1 MTHGGIRDTI
11 NPSKNLEVHT
21 MKRGSFAAGFL
32 TCLLL
37 AGVTTT
43 AYAAGIM
50 AERSH
55 HRVVVDGKEAQM
67 EAYVINGS
75 NYVKLRDI
83 GKAVGFEVYWDS
95 ENGCVQV
102 ESGKPYT
109 GEAPA
114 KVEPDKPL
122 SRPEDTS
129 TTIDVNALKQD
140 IIDRTNA
147 LRKENGVAVLRVNDK
162 LMQAAQVRADEMA
175 AHTVY
180 SHTRPNG
187 GKFNTVTDCPY
198 MAENIHRIADWVLS
212 DQTLAERAVA
222 DWSASTT
229 HNKNMVNP
237 KLIKASK
244 LVAGHL
250 SSKQLCKFV
259 LCEHFIFCL
268 IRRNCCC
275 WKNAHAHANP

>member
-1 MTHGGIRDTI
+1 
-11 NPSKNLEVHT
+11 

-37 AGVTTT
+37 AGITTT
-43 AYAAGIM
+43 AYAVGIM
-50 AERSH
+50 AERST
-55 HRVVVDGKEAQM
+55 HRVFVDGREVQM
-67 EAYVINGS
+67 EAYVINGN

-114 KVEPDKPL
+114 KAEPDKPL

-175 AHTVY
+175 ASGIY
-180 SHTRPNG
+180 SHTRPDG
-187 GKFNTVTDCPY
+187 RRNTSVTDCQY
-198 MAENIHRIADWVLS
+198 VGENIHRIADWAL
-212 DQTLAERAVA
+212 QGK
-222 DWSASTT
+222 SASEVAVWSWNLSGG
-229 HNKNMVNP
+229 HRDNLLEKNYAETGVGLARGVNDNGE
-237 KLIKASK
+237 ACWYC
-244 LVAGHL
+244 V
-250 SSKQLCKFV
+250 QLFLWNGYSVSWVDAPAAK
-259 LCEHFIFCL
+259 
-268 IRRNCCC
+268 
-275 WKNAHAHANP
+275 

>member
-1 MTHGGIRDTI
+1 
-11 NPSKNLEVHT
+11 

-50 AERSH
+50 AERST
-55 HRVVVDGKEAQM
+55 HRIYVDGREVQM
-67 EAYVINGS
+67 EAYVINGN

-114 KVEPDKPL
+114 KAEPDKPL

-147 LRKENGVAVLRVNDK
+147 LRKENGVAALRINDR

-175 AHTVY
+175 SSSVY
-180 SHTRPNG
+180 SHTRPDG
-187 GKFNTVTDCPY
+187 RRNTSVTDCPY
-198 MAENIHRIADWVLS
+198 VGENIHRIADWALQGKSVSEAAVWSWNLS
-212 DQTLAERAVA
+212 GGHRDNLLEKNYAETGVGLSRG
-222 DWSASTT
+222 
-229 HNKNMVNP
+229 VNDSGE
-237 KLIKASK
+237 ACWYC
-244 LVAGHL
+244 V
-250 SSKQLCKFV
+250 QLFLWNGYSISWVDTPAAK
-259 LCEHFIFCL
+259 
-268 IRRNCCC
+268 
-275 WKNAHAHANP
+275 